1 MDETRSMRPD
11 DWERVQIRR
20 GRYFNTE
27 YALTGYQ
34 RTDGQRGN
42 HLHPACVFEDRLR
55 ETHQK
60 LRETWGVRVSRRH
73 VKMPYWDPQD
83 PRLPDNYSFVPIPER
98 LTTTSVTVVMA
109 SQAQIR
115 DAEMGFYYD
124 GQTLPTLRE
133 RMNGSTR
140 LTAGGASF
148 RGLAGNLGYYMTQA
162 LIAKSWIPWAH
173 NIRYPEFP
181 LPVTLSYIGFH
192 LFKDTDTGETRAS
205 FQGAHPSAVGIREN
219 GVVDIIPRLE
229 IEAYKVSLGKK
240 EFLVNSI
247 NDPDA
252 VDDVMLFTPGLWTP
266 EIGEQ
271 VENWQT
277 CAPEIPI
284 PNRINV
290 FVANEG
296 NGRVPLEK
304 VVQVWE
310 GRAPLPS
317 FGAVLSFDKDRF
329 AFKAEELPGQKVK
342 VEPLGDTNFDD
353 YAQIMGGFVPAVVKG
368 QHIYCVDTVEQV
380 RQRLHEH
387 GNAISPIA
395 ECGKE
400 SRNCDPRIR
409 EPAGVLIQ
417 TQDQI
422 GWVLFDGRHELS
434 IGASVVDAAKM
445 LKMLEDD
452 GAFGAKIE
460 HAIFVD
466 GGSAMKTYAVQ
477 SDGES
482 VTLDLLN
489 RVAAGSRNGPGVDPD
504 GLNLY
509 TLLKLNLL

>member
-1 MDETRSMRPD
+1 MRPD
-11 DWERVQIRR
+11 DWTRVQIGR

-27 YALTGYQ
+27 CAITGYQ
-34 RTDGQRGN
+34 RADGQRGN
-42 HLHPACVFEDRLR
+42 HLHPVCAFEDRLR

-60 LRETWGVRVSRRH
+60 LRDTCRSVRVSRHH
-73 VKMPYWDPQD
+73 VKMPYWDTKD
-83 PRLPDNYSFVPIPER
+83 PSLPGNYAFVHSPER
-98 LTTTSVTVVMA
+98 LATTSVTVVMA
-109 SQAQIR
+109 SRAQIR
-115 DAEMGFYYD
+115 DAEMGFYYN

-133 RMNGSTR
+133 R
-140 LTAGGASF
+140 LAGARF
-148 RGLAGNLGYYMTQA
+148 HGLAGNLGYYMTEA
-162 LIAKSWIPWAH
+162 LIVKRRIPWAH
-173 NIRYPEFP
+173 NARYPKFP
-181 LPVTLSYIGFH
+181 LPVTLSYIGFY
-192 LFKDTDTGETRAS
+192 LFRDADTGEARGS

-219 GVVDIIPRLE
+219 GVVEIIPRLE
-229 IEAYKVSLGKK
+229 IEAYKVALGGK
-240 EFLVNSI
+240 EFFVNSI
-247 NDPDA
+247 DDPNA

-277 CAPEIPI
+277 YAPEIPI

-296 NGRVPLEK
+296 NGRVPVEK
-304 VVQVWE
+304 VIRVWE

-317 FGAVLSFDKDRF
+317 FGAVLSFEKGYF
-329 AFKAEELPGQKVK
+329 EFKAEELLGQKIQIK
-342 VEPLGDTNFDD
+342 PLGGTNFDD
-353 YAQIMGGFVPAVVKG
+353 YAQIMGGFVPTVVEG

-380 RQRLHEH
+380 RQHLHEH

-434 IGASVVDAAKM
+434 IGASVVDAANM
-445 LKMLEDD
+445 LNMLEDD
-452 GAFGAKIE
+452 GVFGGQIE
-460 HAIFVD
+460 HAVFID
-466 GGSAMKTYAVQ
+466 GGSAMKAYSIE

-489 RVAAGSRNGPGVDPD
+489 RVAVGSRNGPGADPD

-509 TLLKLNLL
+509 TLLKLSLL